1 MRAFITGSRA
11 FGYATPT
18 SDLDLVIY
26 ADESIKVQL
35 TKLSE
40 SERTIKFGQLN
51 LIVVT
56 SEEEYSAFLLAKKRC
71 LNYRVE
77 NKEES
82 IAIHDKTRKEFDVYD
97 GDVSGE

>member
-1 MRAFITGSRA
+1 MRAFVTGSRA

-77 NKEES
+77 NREES
-82 IAIHDKTRKEFDVYD
+82 IAIHDKTRKEFDVYY

>member
-77 NKEES
+77 NKEEA
-82 IAIHDKTRKEFDVYD
+82 IAIHDTARKQFDVYD

>member
-82 IAIHDKTRKEFDVYD
+82 KAIHDKTRKEFDVYD
-97 GDVSGE
+97 GDVYGE

>member
-26 ADESIKVQL
+26 ADETIKVQL

-71 LNYRVE
+71 LNYKIDNR
-77 NKEES
+77 EEA
-82 IAIHDKTRKEFDVYD
+82 IAIHDTARKQFDVFY